1 MLEAGRVGDGASGRN
16 GEENDLRC
24 AIALL
29 SFLVAHGAMMR
40 SGSFFLLL
48 RQYIFT
54 KGLINRAHWKLT
66 LGHLNRV
73 HGALAKSTHNF
84 PHLVVSCCCC
94 CCRLHV
100 LTCGC
105 RLHVLDARRTTGGFV
120 SSGFQLGYDEVAA
133 TVGESDAIKLWTW
146 VREAGGV
153 LAERARTAGCPL
165 EPTPTLEVSLT
176 LPTPLPPSH
185 LLHVSCLLVVTQWY
199 VPCASLLAK
208 VPLCDSCCTSIGH
221 HAIE

>member
-1 MLEAGRVGDGASGRN
+1 MSTEWYIGACQQSG
-16 GEENDLRC
+16 
-24 AIALL
+24 
-29 SFLVAHGAMMR
+29 
-40 SGSFFLLL
+40 
-48 RQYIFT
+48 
-54 KGLINRAHWKLT
+54 T
-66 LGHLNRV
+66 LGCVNRV
-73 HGALAKSTHNF
+73 VHWGMSTEWYIGACQQSGTLGYVNRVVRSTLVKSTHIF
-84 PHLVVSCCCC
+84 RIWLFSCCRC
-94 CCRLHV
+94 CCRLYVRNV

-165 EPTPTLEVSLT
+165 EPTPTLEVSFT

-185 LLHVSCLLVVTQWY
+185 LLHVSCLLVVTQWS